1 MAKGLQYPWVTRKAK
16 GVAKGVIKMNKWSIF
31 LMAILSI
38 LSSVN
43 SQESVELSS
52 STRKKSSAPSNEIKT
67 FDQIANKSV
76 DHTLVQQIRDKLIND
91 KSLSK
96 NGKNIQIIIVDK
108 EITLKGPIDSDGE
121 KARIINL
128 TSELSDQH
136 SIRNQLE
143 VIRDKY

>member
-1 MAKGLQYPWVTRKAK
+1 M
-16 GVAKGVIKMNKWSIF
+16 F

-38 LSSVN
+38 LSFAN

-52 STRKKSSAPSNEIKT
+52 STRKKPSAPSHEIKT

-76 DHTLVQQIRDKLIND
+76 DHVLVQQIRDKLIND
-91 KSLSK
+91 KYLSK

-108 EITLKGPIDSDGE
+108 EITLKGQIDSDGE
-121 KARIINL
+121 KTRIINL
-128 TSELSDQH
+128 TSELSDKH